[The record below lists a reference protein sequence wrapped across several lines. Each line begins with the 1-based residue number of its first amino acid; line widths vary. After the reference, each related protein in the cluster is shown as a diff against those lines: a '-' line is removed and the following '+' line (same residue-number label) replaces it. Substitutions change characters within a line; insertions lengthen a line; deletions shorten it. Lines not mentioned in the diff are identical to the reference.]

1 MVQIRLPPA
10 PLCCQPGRK
19 PGVGSLA
26 FRDYVWRGSASYA
39 TQKAAGSS
47 EHGDLIKQEDRA
59 RHLAALDEL
68 PNNAPSP
75 RVFYVS
81 IYDQD
86 IEPHWRVTFTLDHT
100 AHETSLRL
108 PTEAAAT
115 EYASSFLAS
124 WAKMS
129 GR

>member
-1 MVQIRLPPA
+1 VQAKRGLPG
-10 PLCCQPGRK
+10 L
-19 PGVGSLA
+19 LH
-26 FRDYVWRGSASYA
+26 RDLLSPRAHERGASMLVSWLQA
-39 TQKAAGSS
+39 
-47 EHGDLIKQEDRA
+47 EHGDLIKQADRA
-59 RHLAALDEL
+59 RYLAALDEL

-100 AHETSLRL
+100 AHESSLRQ

>member
-1 MVQIRLPPA
+1 MLVSWLQA
-10 PLCCQPGRK
+10 
-19 PGVGSLA
+19 
-26 FRDYVWRGSASYA
+26 
-39 TQKAAGSS
+39 
-47 EHGDLIKQEDRA
+47 EHGDLIKQADRA
-59 RHLAALDEL
+59 RYLAALDEL

-100 AHETSLRL
+100 AHESSLRQ

>member
-1 MVQIRLPPA
+1 MDEIAGRTHERSRQLA
-10 PLCCQPGRK
+10 AALQPTFSNREDAE
-19 PGVGSLA
+19 LA
-26 FRDYVWRGSASYA
+26 ASMLVSWLQA
-39 TQKAAGSS
+39 

-59 RHLAALDEL
+59 RYLAALDEL
-68 PNNAPSP
+68 PYNAPSP

-100 AHETSLRL
+100 AHESSLRL